1 MDVKTFYGFSK
12 MPFRKE
18 TTYTKPFESEDVAN
32 MTDRLKYLKTI
43 KGIGV
48 FTGPP
53 GSGKTS
59 IVRDYVNKLNRSLYH
74 VIYIA
79 MTTVTATEFLRQV
92 AYGLGLEPK
101 NRKCDLFKQI
111 HETIESLS
119 VDRKV
124 TPVLILDE
132 AQYLHNAI
140 LHDIKMLLNF
150 DFDSKNRMILIFV
163 GESGFNGILGKRVH
177 DALRQRIVINYDM
190 QGIQKDEAE
199 DYVQHCLKECGC
211 REPIFAPEAINAAWE
226 IGNGSVRRM
235 NNILEKALIEGA
247 NRKEKPIGTDTIL
260 AAQQEVELV

>member
-1 MDVKTFYGFSK
+1 MEVKTFYGFSK

-18 TTYTKPFESEDVAN
+18 TAYTKPFESEDVAN

-111 HETIESLS
+111 HETIESLLI
-119 VDRKV
+119 DRKV
-124 TPVLILDE
+124 TP
-132 AQYLHNAI
+132 
-140 LHDIKMLLNF
+140 
-150 DFDSKNRMILIFV
+150 
-163 GESGFNGILGKRVH
+163 
-177 DALRQRIVINYDM
+177 
-190 QGIQKDEAE
+190 
-199 DYVQHCLKECGC
+199 
-211 REPIFAPEAINAAWE
+211 AINS
-226 IGNGSVRRM
+226 G
-235 NNILEKALIEGA
+235 
-247 NRKEKPIGTDTIL
+247 
-260 AAQQEVELV
+260 